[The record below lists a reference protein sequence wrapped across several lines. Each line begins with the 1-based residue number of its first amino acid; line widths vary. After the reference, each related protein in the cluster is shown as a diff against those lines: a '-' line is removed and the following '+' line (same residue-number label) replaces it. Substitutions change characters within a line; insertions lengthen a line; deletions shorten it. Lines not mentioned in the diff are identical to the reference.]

1 MLRDVLC
8 KRDVA
13 IGGQS
18 YALATAAGASVYVL
32 LRQLVVRG
40 WYLPLFSRILASFGV
55 VLAER
60 VSTTRAVH
68 RRTLVGC
75 PSTAFETTTS
85 SLLRAF
91 TRGPTLARPSTR
103 PPPAIPTRSK
113 NHLEWIS
120 SLAEPTPAQ
129 VYVWHE
135 DATDRLLPPWPRAIV
150 DACRDADDDGA
161 VRRRPTPSDPL

>member
-1 MLRDVLC
+1 VLRDVLC

-60 VSTTRAVH
+60 V
-68 RRTLVGC
+68 
-75 PSTAFETTTS
+75 
-85 SLLRAF
+85 
-91 TRGPTLARPSTR
+91 
-103 PPPAIPTRSK
+103 
-113 NHLEWIS
+113 
-120 SLAEPTPAQ
+120 
-129 VYVWHE
+129 YVWHE